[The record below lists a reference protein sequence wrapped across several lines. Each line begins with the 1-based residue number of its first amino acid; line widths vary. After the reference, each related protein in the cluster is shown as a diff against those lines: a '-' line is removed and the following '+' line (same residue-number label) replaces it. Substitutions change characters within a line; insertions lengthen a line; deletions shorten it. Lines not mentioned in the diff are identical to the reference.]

1 MVDQAN
7 YLVAVYDDVR
17 NLRSGTMQCVRYARE
32 KQVPVF
38 LIHPDTANITYPM

>member
-32 KQVPVF
+32 NDVPVV
-38 LIHPDTANITYPM
+38 LIHPDTAMVTW